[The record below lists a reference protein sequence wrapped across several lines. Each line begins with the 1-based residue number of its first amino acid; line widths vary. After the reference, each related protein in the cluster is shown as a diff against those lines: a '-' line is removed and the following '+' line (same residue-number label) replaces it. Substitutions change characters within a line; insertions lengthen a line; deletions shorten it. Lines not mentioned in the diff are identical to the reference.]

1 MFTIAVKGASMATA
15 SEIMQEVDT
24 RASTLIAKSST
35 PLSKAAAYSQ
45 IFKAD
50 PQLYARYRAAQQLD
64 VGSQVMLTK
73 QDGTTAPSF
82 GSELLRRQMDGFYEL
97 TSALLSTLSAI
108 VSADSGD
115 KGALVQQALDAFTA
129 AVRQAFAQ
137 AGIAVPVAKQAL
149 LPASLEASV
158 LRTCLHLAPRDP
170 LGQGGEVLAKALQ
183 QLRQDLAA

>member
-1 MFTIAVKGASMATA
+1 MANATA
-15 SEIMQEVDT
+15 IVNEVEK
-24 RASTLIAKSST
+24 RANELIR
-35 PLSKAAAYSQ
+35 KAAQPITKAEAYAR
-45 IFKAD
+45 IFQAD
-50 PQLYARYRAAQQLD
+50 PQLYARYRGAQQLD
-64 VGSQVMLTK
+64 IGSQVMLTK

-115 KGALVQQALDAFTA
+115 KGALVQQALEAFNA
-129 AVRQAFAQ
+129 AVRGAFAQ
-137 AGIAVPVAKQAL
+137 AGIPVPVAKQAL

-158 LRTCLHLAPRDP
+158 LRTCLQLAPRDP
-170 LGQGGEVLAKALQ
+170 LGQGGAVLAKALQ